1 MSKIIYSPK
10 KSNKQFFKEL
20 SIWDI
25 DIETAAK
32 SLKNNKS
39 TISKYSED
47 HFLILYELIKKQ
59 TIANESR
66 RSSFIFRI

>member
-20 SIWDI
+20 SSWDI

-47 HFLILYELIKKQ
+47 HFQFYM
-59 TIANESR
+59 S
-66 RSSFIFRI
+66 